1 MPHPAP
7 HIVVEDLRIGWGTR
21 VLMEHVNFEVERGT
35 TFAILGGSGSGKST
49 LLRYLIGL
57 ERPMSGRIQIDGVG
71 EPHRYEGV
79 PPFGVLFQ
87 SGALFSSM
95 TLAENLELPL
105 TTWTPIRGV
114 TARELV
120 QAKLDLV
127 GLGPFAEHLPGEI
140 SGGMKK
146 RAGIA
151 RALMLDPD
159 LLFFDE
165 PSAGLDPISAV
176 RARSADHR
184 AQPGSRHHDR
194 DRHARASEYLS
205 RGYELHCP
213 RQGRE
218 RHRGARRPQAAARRI
233 GDSVRAQLL
242 HPLVDA
248 SVTREADRWPSR
260 GVTRAWALFV
270 VVALVVILATA
281 LLFIQRMRSRE
292 VIEMVTYTTENVN
305 GLDISSAVRYRGVPV
320 GRVSNIRADPVGNTI
335 EITFQVYRDR
345 LAAIGSNVTLI
356 EKQLAE
362 TVFPKMRAQ
371 VIGNPVTGEAYVLLD
386 FPRNPPPPMALPFKP
401 SRPYV
406 ASMPSPLSKARDRLP
421 EVLDRAEETLQTLRE
436 IVLRIPESLDRSDR
450 FFTNVERIVQQSDL
464 PALSADSRKF
474 FAATSTQFEQL
485 TTDLDK
491 LIGTG
496 GHAPRAGGGDARLDQ

>member
-1 MPHPAP
+1 MA
-7 HIVVEDLRIGWGTR
+7 
-21 VLMEHVNFEVERGT
+21 VERSY
-35 TFAILGGSGSGKST
+35 ARLG
-49 LLRYLIGL
+49 
-57 ERPMSGRIQIDGVG
+57 
-71 EPHRYEGV
+71 
-79 PPFGVLFQ
+79 
-87 SGALFSSM
+87 
-95 TLAENLELPL
+95 
-105 TTWTPIRGV
+105 
-114 TARELV
+114 
-120 QAKLDLV
+120 
-127 GLGPFAEHLPGEI
+127 
-140 SGGMKK
+140 
-146 RAGIA
+146 
-151 RALMLDPD
+151 
-159 LLFFDE
+159 
-165 PSAGLDPISAV
+165 
-176 RARSADHR
+176 
-184 AQPGSRHHDR
+184 
-194 DRHARASEYLS
+194 
-205 RGYELHCP
+205 
-213 RQGRE
+213 
-218 RHRGARRPQAAARRI
+218 
-233 GDSVRAQLL
+233 
-242 HPLVDA
+242 
-248 SVTREADRWPSR
+248 
-260 GVTRAWALFV
+260 LFV

-281 LLFIQRMRSRE
+281 LLFIQRLRSRE

-335 EITFQVYRDR
+335 EITFKVYRDR

-496 GHAPRAGGGDARLDQ
+496 GTLLALVDETRASINNADLPGATQSARDALDRTSLAADDLRRSLPAIRDSLQQIRELARALEEQPESVVYGPRPSVVKPR